1 MIWEVSRSDQVS
13 VALIFKQEPV
23 LLIKMR
29 FNINIFNCF
38 FLLLFFVKRNLLE
51 IISGQK
57 WIKLT
62 FNHQTNCSYHKENI

>member
-38 FLLLFFVKRNLLE
+38 FLFFCKTGTAVRNE
-51 IISGQK
+51 S
-57 WIKLT
+57 
-62 FNHQTNCSYHKENI
+62 S

>member
-1 MIWEVSRSDQVS
+1 MIWEVSHSDQVS

-38 FLLLFFVKRNLLE
+38 FLLLFFVKQG
-51 IISGQK
+51 I
-57 WIKLT
+57 
-62 FNHQTNCSYHKENI
+62 Y

>member
-23 LLIKMR
+23 LLIKML